1 MAESSACLVRSF
13 SQPYS
18 STSQDT
24 EEGDPLRRALT
35 ASVSFGRFMS
45 ESLTWEK
52 WSSFTQNRYKEEIE
66 KYSKPGSVAEKKA
79 YFEAHYK
86 KKAAQKAA
94 ASLEEQNIAV
104 NNIPVSSLVTNNESP
119 IEMAQG
125 QEGYGVATEDEV
137 AENGPTSD
145 FNSSVD
151 EYGQGPLNQYKME
164 SEKIEG
170 MEQGKQ
176 PTFVENPAESSVLPE
191 YGRSPLKGCRIES
204 NQFEGTERGIEQ
216 PTFVENQGESFT
228 LPEYGQSPILDCG
241 IEDEQIYVTEQE
253 DGHPSFIQKA
263 DEFSTLLEDAQ
274 YIIDQE
280 EVKAPA
286 LETAAM
292 DVSASS
298 GKKKPVSSSAKASG
312 PKQKSALWQPLKPTT
327 LVQQPRNDGDQG
339 TAYNRKTVRESVEK
353 KRSTPKSIHMSICL
367 GSLAGNTNKSSSPES
382 QKLNSRL
389 FTNLSKTTRE
399 SSKQQTQTMASTCGV
414 SKRLPVT
421 PQRAIRSAKE
431 LNHQISRSRTADMK
445 SESLYMRSSTS
456 STTHRMKAEH
466 HIGSG
471 SFSLRTEERAR
482 KREEKLQQKLSME
495 VTENE
500 RPQGRIRKDSKYVRQ
515 SITSQ
520 DKANTSSHPGVK
532 HLDHQ
537 TEKGNIRRGDKD
549 VRQSITSQRKANA
562 NASSTRGMKHLE
574 LQAEKITR
582 THLCSPGVP
591 RKQKYVQP
599 DSTRPTW
606 RHSIKDPLGKSHR
619 PPTYPTKLLIPQKNS
634 TNENTSPNTQL

>member
-1 MAESSACLVRSF
+1 
-13 SQPYS
+13 
-18 STSQDT
+18 
-24 EEGDPLRRALT
+24 
-35 ASVSFGRFMS
+35 MS

-119 IEMAQG
+119 IEMAKG

-151 EYGQGPLNQYKME
+151 EYGQGPVDQYKME

-204 NQFEGTERGIEQ
+204 DQVEGTERGIEQ

-286 LETAAM
+286 L
-292 DVSASS
+292 V
-298 GKKKPVSSSAKASG
+298 
-312 PKQKSALWQPLKPTT
+312 
-327 LVQQPRNDGDQG
+327 
-339 TAYNRKTVRESVEK
+339 
-353 KRSTPKSIHMSICL
+353 CL
-367 GSLAGNTNKSSSPES
+367 PYQL
-382 QKLNSRL
+382 
-389 FTNLSKTTRE
+389 
-399 SSKQQTQTMASTCGV
+399 
-414 SKRLPVT
+414 
-421 PQRAIRSAKE
+421 I
-431 LNHQISRSRTADMK
+431 
-445 SESLYMRSSTS
+445 
-456 STTHRMKAEH
+456 
-466 HIGSG
+466 
-471 SFSLRTEERAR
+471 
-482 KREEKLQQKLSME
+482 
-495 VTENE
+495 
-500 RPQGRIRKDSKYVRQ
+500 YVL
-515 SITSQ
+515 
-520 DKANTSSHPGVK
+520 H
-532 HLDHQ
+532 
-537 TEKGNIRRGDKD
+537 
-549 VRQSITSQRKANA
+549 
-562 NASSTRGMKHLE
+562 
-574 LQAEKITR
+574 
-582 THLCSPGVP
+582 
-591 RKQKYVQP
+591 
-599 DSTRPTW
+599 
-606 RHSIKDPLGKSHR
+606 
-619 PPTYPTKLLIPQKNS
+619 
-634 TNENTSPNTQL
+634 